1 MAKKVTM
8 QHIADHLG
16 VSKYVISK
24 ALSAQDGVSPA
35 TRERVLHAAKQ
46 LGYFT
51 QKQAHMQKARPAGED
66 SPEADNRPKQSVLV
80 LMPSIRFQTR
90 ESGYWGK
97 VLDGV
102 SLALEQSGLGMVIV
116 TETNADRFMNV
127 LNPQGFLGL
136 IGIGLIS
143 ASFLLEIHRIGL
155 PMVLVDHEEPLI
167 PCDTVFINNIDSVG
181 RLTDYLIGLGHRHL
195 QFVGNI
201 HYSRSFFDRWNG
213 FRNVMEEN
221 GLHGPVVPEPLG
233 MSNDVPVQSREELR
247 LWLDHARRTD
257 ALPTALVC
265 ANDAIAI
272 NAMDALREL
281 GLSVPDDISVT
292 GFDNIDDAVVSQP
305 PLTTIHVAK
314 ELLGKRAV
322 EMLQWRL
329 AHADEPFEKRLLAGT
344 LLARGSH
351 AAARQREAAL

>member
-1 MAKKVTM
+1 MAKKITM

-35 TRERVLHAAKQ
+35 TRERVLQAAKQ

-51 QKQAHMQKARPAGED
+51 QKNAYLQKAKPTAEET
-66 SPEADNRPKQSVLV
+66 PETESRPKQSVLV

-90 ESGYWGK
+90 ESSYWGK

-116 TETNADRFMNV
+116 TETNADRFLNV

-181 RLTDYLIGLGHRHL
+181 RITDYLIGLGHRQL

-201 HYSRSFFDRWNG
+201 HFSRSFFDRWNG

-221 GLHGPVVPEPLG
+221 GLACPLVPEPIG
-233 MSNDVPVQSREELR
+233 MSNDVPVQSREKLKA
-247 LWLDHARRTD
+247 WLQRARMTD
-257 ALPTALVC
+257 TLPTALVC

-272 NAMDALREL
+272 NALEALREL
-281 GLSVPDDISVT
+281 QLRVPEDVSVT
-292 GFDNIDDAVVSQP
+292 GFDNIDDALVAEP

-329 AHADEPFEKRLLAGT
+329 AHPDEPFEKRLLAGS
-344 LLARGSH
+344 LLARGTH